1 MHGRHD
7 EHFSLEPFT
16 ESSTTPKSITVLSLK
31 IFSVPLIHAA
41 TADTM
46 DIKAEV
52 QGLDAL
58 KQALAEA
65 RKDDRGPHQG

>member
-1 MHGRHD
+1 
-7 EHFSLEPFT
+7 
-16 ESSTTPKSITVLSLK
+16 
-31 IFSVPLIHAA
+31 
-41 TADTM
+41 M